1 MLTNNYLKKMFG
13 HTFAAL
19 VNKLNT
25 IGEEENKIIIDDIEK
40 NKDQIYEQDD
50 FSNFVIQPGYKHG
63 DLLDAIKIILNFNEV
78 LSLDD
83 GSYGW

>member
-1 MLTNNYLKKMFG
+1 MLTNNYLKKIFG
-13 HTFAAL
+13 DTFAAL

-50 FSNFVIQPGYKHG
+50 FSNFVIQPGYKRG
-63 DLLDAIKIILNFNEV
+63 DLLDAVKIIINFNE
-78 LSLDD
+78 DHQT
-83 GSYGW
+83 

>member
-1 MLTNNYLKKMFG
+1 MLTNNYLKKIFG

-19 VNKLNT
+19 ANKQNT

-50 FSNFVIQPGYKHG
+50 FSNFVIQPGYKRG
-63 DLLDAIKIILNFNEV
+63 DLLDAVKIIINFNEV

-83 GSYGW
+83 DNND